1 MVAIDFEFLEKEFYY
16 FRMIDHPNKL
26 YSVHLADFNKKEV
39 INEFINIY
47 GEKIKALNSEVAA
60 TYFFS
65 IYGWILSGL
74 QYVLSHYDTALNV
87 SLSNIE
93 LQMYYDKEH
102 NYYGLGFRFI
112 DCKDFP
118 LSTERNQWRRDV
130 LEKLYS
136 TNVVPLVNL
145 FHEATNVRLRD
156 LYGQLSIGLYHGH
169 DRVVEICQLVEEV
182 AKIKDDFNFL
192 TKELSP
198 TIFNLKKNPFNISFG
213 MIESPREEGVMI
225 RMKPSC
231 CLYYQTEG
239 ATTKCYGCPRM
250 TNEERRERK
259 NQILASMSN

>member
-1 MVAIDFEFLEKEFYY
+1 MVADAFEFLEKEFYY
-16 FRMIDHPNKL
+16 FRMSDHPNKL
-26 YSVHLADFNKKEV
+26 YSVRLSDFNNKEV
-39 INEFINIY
+39 INDFIDNY

-60 TYFFS
+60 TYFCS
-65 IYGWILSGL
+65 AYGWMLSGL
-74 QYVLSHYDTALNV
+74 QYVLSHYDTALNT

-102 NYYGLGFRFI
+102 NYYGIGFRFI
-112 DCKDFP
+112 DCKDAP
-118 LSTERNQWRRDV
+118 LSTERKQWRRDV

-136 TNVVPLVNL
+136 TNVAPLVNL

-156 LYGQLSIGLYHGH
+156 LYGQLSIGIYNGY
-169 DRVVEICQLVEEV
+169 DRVVEICQSVEEK
-182 AKIKDDFNFL
+182 AKIKDDFHFL

-198 TIFNLKKNPFNISFG
+198 TIFNLKKNPFNISFS
-213 MIESPREEGVMI
+213 MIESPREEGVTI

-259 NQILASMSN
+259 KAILATL